1 MKRHIKVHGYT
12 KRKGRHVRAHTRTIL
27 TKTDLVKK
35 IGEKHKEIKH
45 KDIADVLN
53 TATDEIGHSLKAGH
67 DVRINGLGSFRVKV
81 KPARPARKGRNPF
94 DGKEMMFKAKPAT
107 KVVKFKAAKELKP

>member
-1 MKRHIKVHGYT
+1 MKRHVKVHGYT
-12 KRKGRHVRAHTRTIL
+12 KRRGHHVRAHTRTIV
-27 TKTDLVKK
+27 TKTDLIKK
-35 IGEKHKEIKH
+35 ISEKHKEMKH

-53 TATDEIGHSLKAGH
+53 TATDEIGSSLKAGH

-94 DGKEMMFKAKPAT
+94 DGKEMMFKASPEK
-107 KVVKFKAAKELKP
+107 KVIKFKATKELKL